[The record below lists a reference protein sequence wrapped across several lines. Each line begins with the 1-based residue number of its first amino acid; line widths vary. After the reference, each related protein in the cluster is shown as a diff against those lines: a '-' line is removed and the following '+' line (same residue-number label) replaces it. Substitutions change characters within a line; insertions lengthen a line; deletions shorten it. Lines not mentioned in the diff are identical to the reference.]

1 MKISH
6 EGESKLDDLDRKIL
20 AQLQEDGRRP
30 FTEIAERLGGKSEGM
45 VRNRVHRLL
54 DEGIISI
61 QAVVNPQALGF
72 HTQAFVGIIIQPPLI
87 EAAAQAL
94 ESFEEVTYLAWSSGR
109 VDLMIQVVCRDNE
122 HFVEFLSKKLNQVEG
137 VRSTE
142 VYMILRT
149 YRQSANWA
157 IST

>member
-1 MKISH
+1 MRSSQ
-6 EGESKLDDLDRKIL
+6 EGEPGLDDLDLEIL
-20 AQLQEDGRRP
+20 SQLQEDGRRP

-54 DEGIISI
+54 NESIISI

-72 HTQAFVGIIIQPPLI
+72 NTQAFIGIIVDPPFI
-87 EAAAQAL
+87 ESAAEAFQK
-94 ESFEEVTYLAWSSGR
+94 FEEVTYLAWSSGR

-149 YRQSANWA
+149 YRQTANWA
-157 IST
+157 ISR